1 MSFKELPPITAGALA
16 TATLMYPV
24 DLVRALKMSA
34 AAEGKGGTA
43 MTLIK
48 DFHAV
53 RESPPPCSLCACAIC
68 PGPAPAMSCGRWHE
82 GDSSPVADAPA
93 RESRRLLGTLSEC
106 ARAEPTFL
114 GDPPPT

>member
-43 MTLIK
+43 MSLIR

-53 RESPPPCSLCACAIC
+53 RESPPAALCSARVLPAPC
-68 PGPAPAMSCGRWHE
+68 PGPAPAMPCGRWY
-82 GDSSPVADAPA
+82 GGNFSPAVAAPA
-93 RESRRLLGTLSEC
+93 RESVRLLGTLRAC
-106 ARAEPTFL
+106 ACAEAT
-114 GDPPPT
+114 